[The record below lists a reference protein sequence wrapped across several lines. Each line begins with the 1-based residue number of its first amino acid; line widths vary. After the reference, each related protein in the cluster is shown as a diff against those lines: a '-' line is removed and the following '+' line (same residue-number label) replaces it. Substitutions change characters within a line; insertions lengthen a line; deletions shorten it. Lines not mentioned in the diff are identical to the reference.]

1 MIKIFEDNLRSLKQI
16 SIDNHDKENPSFM
29 TESEFVCVD
38 FDSVKD
44 DYREKLGTIVNPK
57 SIDALIFGE
66 KVNTMV
72 EFKNGVVDKRLIQT
86 IIEKMLNSVIMYVDI
101 TGESVKSVRENMDF
115 ILVYNYEKNPFN
127 IKKYRQNY
135 YRDMFVRSLS
145 KKARERYTQFGLFKY
160 EGYIFRAIYTYSKR
174 DFKEQFTDKLED

>member
-1 MIKIFEDNLRSLKQI
+1 MIKIFKDNLRTLKQI

-29 TESEFVCVD
+29 TDSEFVCID

-44 DYREKLGTIVNPK
+44 DYRDMHGMIVNPK
-57 SIDALIFGE
+57 SIDALIFGKE
-66 KVNTMV
+66 NNTMI
-72 EFKNGVVDKRLIQT
+72 EFKNGIVDKRLIQS

-101 TGESVKSVRENMDF
+101 TGESVESVRENMDF

-127 IKKYRQNY
+127 IKKYKQNY

-145 KKARERYTQFGLFKY
+145 RKAKERYTQFGLFKY
-160 EGYIFRAIYTYSKR
+160 EGYIFREIYTYSKK
-174 DFKEQFTDKLED
+174 DFKEQFTDKL